1 MRCLFVHLFVHNVL
15 FNRHLFLHG
24 SISTAGV
31 AVTLFFL
38 KITWFYFCIFCCK
51 SHMEQRGRVSPL
63 WIQGKLPFTIRDWR
77 NKIKIKIQ
85 IKIKIRQ
92 RRKSGQAAEQ
102 LLQLEYLRDSSA
114 SFLNILPLLSLGL
127 MHSRFLNGMSS
138 QERRYAR
145 LRHVLLPA
153 AWHPRAPVMSRGNL
167 VVRSFL
173 PLQQP
178 TLTRFPR

>member
-1 MRCLFVHLFVHNVL
+1 
-15 FNRHLFLHG
+15 
-24 SISTAGV
+24 
-31 AVTLFFL
+31 
-38 KITWFYFCIFCCK
+38 
-51 SHMEQRGRVSPL
+51 MEQRGRVSPFT
-63 WIQGKLPFTIRDWR
+63 IVDPRQLPFTIRDWR

>member
-1 MRCLFVHLFVHNVL
+1 
-15 FNRHLFLHG
+15 
-24 SISTAGV
+24 
-31 AVTLFFL
+31 
-38 KITWFYFCIFCCK
+38 
-51 SHMEQRGRVSPL
+51 MEQRGRVSPFT
-63 WIQGKLPFTIRDWR
+63 IVDPRQLPFTIRDWR

-85 IKIKIRQ
+85 IKIRQ
-92 RRKSGQAAEQ
+92 HRKSGQAAEQ
-102 LLQLEYLRDSSA
+102 PLQLEYSRDSSA

-127 MHSRFLNGMSS
+127 MHSRFLIGMSS